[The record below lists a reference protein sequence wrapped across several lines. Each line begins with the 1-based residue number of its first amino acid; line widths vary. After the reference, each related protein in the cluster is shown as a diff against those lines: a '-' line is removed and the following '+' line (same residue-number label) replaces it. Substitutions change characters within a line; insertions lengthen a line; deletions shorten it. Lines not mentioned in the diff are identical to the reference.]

1 MIEKSLNKELSFS
14 LKDLFISDNCGN
26 DYLFQFQRAL
36 PSPLPAQIPFYK
48 PNKKRW
54 TLESS
59 ECISNNVEILPLGWL
74 MHKKEGILLNQNRSH
89 RYVPH
94 FSSRASSRPEI
105 NKPKLI
111 SSPALFCCFINT
123 QGESQEFCYGMI
135 VPLALKLRV
144 LPIFATALNGR
155 NRFIFKTGN
164 SPDFYLDFS
173 EEEFCDGNFLVNWT
187 SLHNQKVRQSIS
199 LALEQKTPI
208 LTFDQ
213 HSALACFVN
222 YYSTA
227 FHGVTFTSF
236 FRPIPNMTETM
247 RCLATIDNKEIKA
260 WIGQHLCEMLVHPIP
275 CLRLVAKYYYDAL
288 PKENQH
294 V

>member
-1 MIEKSLNKELSFS
+1 MIKESFNKELS
-14 LKDLFISDNCGN
+14 LKDLFISDNCGSD
-26 DYLFQFQRAL
+26 DYLFQFRSFRS
-36 PSPLPAQIPFYK
+36 SPLPTQIPFYK

-54 TLESS
+54 ALENP
-59 ECISNNVEILPLGWL
+59 EHISNSVEILPLGWL
-74 MHKKEGILLNQNRSH
+74 MYKKDRTLLNQKRSH
-89 RYVPH
+89 RYIPR
-94 FSSRASSRPEI
+94 FSSCASYRPEREPKQ
-105 NKPKLI
+105 KPI
-111 SSPALFCCFINT
+111 SSPALFCCFLNT

-187 SLHNQKVRQSIS
+187 SFHNQTVRQSIF
-199 LALEQKTPI
+199 LTLEQKTPI

-227 FHGVTFTSF
+227 FYNVTFTSF
-236 FRPIPNMTETM
+236 FRPIPNMMEAM
-247 RCLATIDNKEIKA
+247 HCLATIDNKEIKA
-260 WIGQHLCEMLVHPIP
+260 WISQHLCEMLVHPIP
-275 CLRLVAKYYYDAL
+275 CLRLIAKYYYEAL
-288 PKENQH
+288 PKEN
-294 V
+294 